1 MKKLLLALTLSVIS
15 LNAVKTYG
23 NVIVSKVISVYDGD
37 TFRANIATLPP
48 IVGQNIGIRL
58 FGIDTPE
65 LRDKD
70 PLVKELAY
78 QARDYARQRLF
89 NAQVIELVNLL
100 RGKYFRIV
108 AQVWVDGADLGQ
120 ELIDR
125 GLAVAYDGGTKP
137 NWSELVR
144 SAPLPLAS

>member
-23 NVIVSKVISVYDGD
+23 NVIVSKVIAVYDGD
-37 TFRANIATLPP
+37 TFRVNIATLPP